1 MSSLDNLEDMLAAL
15 EGDNGR
21 SQGRSQGVSRQ
32 DSVVEAYQNV
42 DSIDDFLDSLEPEP
56 PKTASK
62 SAPQSAPKKQDY
74 SVAPPVHHSSEYSDI
89 LSAPREVEVDES
101 AAHAS
106 HANANW
112 FDPTHQAEF
121 RSPQEAANAFEK
133 EGYSIHVN
141 KGKFI
146 AFTGGSASDFRLK
159 GTTSTKVGYIH
170 AITLRALDDYGSP
183 AKINNPRDFI
193 GASLTHR
200 ESGDDIQVWY
210 RDNGDCTYDLAFFA
224 QRPGTVRLEIK
235 LCGNPMFDIDIQV
248 DEKGRSLWV
257 ARPQLPAEPGKRFL
271 IDIVAEDGSRPEG
284 VAPFEVQTMGDVEE
298 LKLLNNG
305 DGTYRFTCTP
315 QSNGYITL
323 QITLHG
329 QPIKGSPVTVQVG
342 QKQPMY
348 VKQQSRG
355 VDEKAISGVSNSYNT
370 PAVPQTQAQVVT
382 RVSAAPAQAVNRPA
396 APVVQA
402 TFSAPASDDFYGQPT
417 GYAPRQSNA
426 MVSNDDL
433 NALLDELGG

>member
-1 MSSLDNLEDMLAAL
+1 M
-15 EGDNGR
+15 
-21 SQGRSQGVSRQ
+21 
-32 DSVVEAYQNV
+32 
-42 DSIDDFLDSLEPEP
+42 
-56 PKTASK
+56 
-62 SAPQSAPKKQDY
+62 
-74 SVAPPVHHSSEYSDI
+74 H
-89 LSAPREVEVDES
+89 
-101 AAHAS
+101 
-106 HANANW
+106 
-112 FDPTHQAEF
+112 EF
-121 RSPQEAANAFEK
+121 RSPQEAASAFEK

-146 AFTGGSASDFRLK
+146 AYTGGSATDFRIK

-170 AITLRALDDYGSP
+170 AITLRSLDDYGNP

-193 GASLTHR
+193 GAVLTHKQ
-200 ESGDDIQVWY
+200 SGDDIQCWY

-224 QRPGTVRLEIK
+224 QRPGIVRLEIK
-235 LCGNPMFDIDIQV
+235 LCGNPMFDIDLQV

-271 IDIVAEDGSRPEG
+271 IDIVADDGSRPEG
-284 VAPFEVQTMGDVEE
+284 VAPFEVQSMGDVEE

-305 DGTYRFTCTP
+305 DGTYRFTCVP

-323 QITLHG
+323 QIMLHG

-355 VDEKAISGVSNSYNT
+355 VDEKSIAGIPTTTVVSV
-370 PAVPQTQAQVVT
+370 PVPQQSQVVS
-382 RVSAAPAQAVNRPA
+382 RVAAAPASSVNKPTVVHAVA
-396 APVVQA
+396 
-402 TFSAPASDDFYGQPT
+402 SAASDSYYGEPSGYQPRDSS
-417 GYAPRQSNA
+417 ASS
-426 MVSNDDL
+426 VSNDDL